1 MPEGFDYISSGEGG
15 GGGHFFL
22 HIVNF
27 DCSTIVCFFFTFKYL
42 SQRPIFYDI
51 DLCLFMENFH
61 RHENI
66 GDLVY
71 FIAPCFADN
80 KLSSQEENVY

>member
-1 MPEGFDYISSGEGG
+1 MLVPEGFWLHFFGG
-15 GGGHFFL
+15 GGGDYFSIL
-22 HIVNF
+22 YF
-27 DCSTIVCFFFTFKYL
+27 DCSTIVCFFLTIKYL

-66 GDLVY
+66 GDLFH
-71 FIAPCFADN
+71 FIAPCFTDN
-80 KLSSQEENVY
+80 KLSSTEENVY